1 MSFNIT
7 VQDVQGPHKV
17 KTYEELTVVYTF
29 KGANKEQ
36 VLRSFANPQVFK
48 AIQGMVGKN
57 VVVETTK
64 NAKGYDQWSKVT
76 LASEAGAVGSAPPPT
91 GKVVGSNYETAEERK
106 LRQMYIIKQSSISN
120 AVEALSVGAK
130 APLKTS
136 DVLAVAQDFV
146 DWVYGNDVLAEGSEG
161 LEENP

>member
-7 VQDVQGPHKV
+7 VQDVHGPRKV

-29 KGANKEQ
+29 KGTNKEQ

-64 NAKGYDQWSKVT
+64 NANGYDQWSKVT
-76 LASEAGAVGSAPPPT
+76 LASEASSAAPPT